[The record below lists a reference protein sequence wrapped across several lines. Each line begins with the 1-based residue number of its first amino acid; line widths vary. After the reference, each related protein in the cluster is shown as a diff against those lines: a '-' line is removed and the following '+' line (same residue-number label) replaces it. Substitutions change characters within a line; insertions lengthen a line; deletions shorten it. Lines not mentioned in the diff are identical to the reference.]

1 MKRKGFSLLE
11 VLIALAI
18 VGLILVAMNA
28 FVFSMGELWG
38 RNADVRLF
46 DQHVRAVSR
55 FLQRELNAAAL
66 PPYAA
71 ANATP
76 IGIQQITP
84 SSGAEDN
91 LITFELTAGSRIL
104 TWPDRPLPEVVCSL
118 QARPGEGLILL
129 WHSRL
134 ETNFTSDPPR
144 EVVVTPF
151 VSAMTYDYF
160 DSDFNRWTTETI
172 LRKDSN
178 GNTLPPQRLRLTFTY
193 GKMHRDSLITLLS
206 TPQGLPNP

>member
-1 MKRKGFSLLE
+1 MRNRAFSLLE

-46 DQHVRAVSR
+46 DQHVRAVTR
-55 FLQRELNAAAL
+55 FMQSELREAVL

-84 SSGAEDN
+84 ANGAQDN
-91 LITFELTAGSRIL
+91 LITFELTAGSRML
-104 TWPDRPLPEVVCSL
+104 TWPDHPLPEVVCSL
-118 QARPGEGLILL
+118 QVRDGEGLILL

-134 ETNFTSDPPR
+134 EVNFNSDAPR
-144 EVVVTPF
+144 EVVITPF

-160 DSDFNRWTTETI
+160 DTDFNRWTTETI

-178 GNTLPPQRLRLTFTY
+178 GNTLAPQRLRLTFTY
-193 GKMHRDSLITLLS
+193 GKMHRESLIALAT